1 MNSKSLRSFVLWSL
15 ALACAATLP
24 AQEARLANLATRGQT
39 GTGAEVLTAGFVIGP
54 GPDKQVVIRAIGPT
68 LSAFGLSGLLADPF
82 LTLIN
87 ASTQAT
93 VATNDNWR
101 AADAATMAAAGAF
114 ALPANSKDAVIIA
127 TLAPGRWPR
136 QSRSGR
142 SRPSPRSA
150 ACCSPTHHAV
160 PPLRSPSPSRR
171 SAARHSDPRSSRPFR

>member
-54 GPDKQVVIRAIGPT
+54 GPNKQVVIRAIGPT

-87 ASTQAT
+87 ATT
-93 VATNDNWR
+93 LR
-101 AADAATMAAAGAF
+101 DAAGHEDWRTAAEAYTNQTQCNS
-114 ALPANSKDAVIIA
+114 AL
-127 TLAPGRWPR
+127 T
-136 QSRSGR
+136 Q
-142 SRPSPRSA
+142 
-150 ACCSPTHHAV
+150 
-160 PPLRSPSPSRR
+160 
-171 SAARHSDPRSSRPFR
+171 